1 MERMVD
7 QYKKMNIEEDV
18 EDAEEL
24 EIVVVGLQG
33 IFQDERLMIRPPLEP
48 PPRMMLEVWIQ
59 LFHQFI
65 LFNSVLPFR
74 IFILFCCISGDL
86 DLDVGDDLIVMTVFG
101 SFVRMNGSTS
111 YITEV
116 INSASGSRDDCCHES
131 LCWITYYLNG
141 VLSI

>member
-24 EIVVVGLQG
+24 EIVVVGLQR

-59 LFHQFI
+59 LFHHLI
-65 LFNSVLPFR
+65 LFNSNLPFGFGFVPLLNHHR
-74 IFILFCCISGDL
+74 GLSYSAVFLWIWIWMW
-86 DLDVGDDLIVMTVFG
+86 VM
-101 SFVRMNGSTS
+101 
-111 YITEV
+111 I
-116 INSASGSRDDCCHES
+116 
-131 LCWITYYLNG
+131 
-141 VLSI
+141 